1 LETKHLLLRW
11 FHSSCRDS
19 CLAAILIISAGA
31 GGCAQWDRERWN
43 LDRYRDERAVDIE
56 QRLERT
62 EPIVENP
69 F

>member
-1 LETKHLLLRW
+1 
-11 FHSSCRDS
+11 
-19 CLAAILIISAGA
+19 LAAILTLAAASS
-31 GGCAQWDRERWN
+31 CALLDREHWN
-43 LDRYRDERAVDIE
+43 IDRYRDERAVDIE